1 MERLKHM
8 KETLTCL
15 IENQMSH
22 LDQVDTK
29 ELGEAIDM
37 IKDLEEAIYYCTITE
52 AMEGKEKGQKQPHEE
67 YYYRERYDRDMDR
80 HEGRMY
86 YPYPVPMYY
95 SEGSGS
101 SQGSSSNSS
110 SGSGRSNSGNN
121 NSSTNYS
128 SGGMRNFSEREV
140 PMEMYDH
147 REGRSPRNRRMY
159 MEAKETHQDK
169 VTQMRELEKY
179 MQELSQDIVDM
190 ISDASP
196 EEKQYLEKK
205 LTTLASKVQ
214 QMK

>member
-1 MERLKHM
+1 MERLKHI
-8 KETLTCL
+8 KETLICSVQG
-15 IENQMSH
+15 QMGQ
-22 LDQVDTK
+22 LDKVDAK

-52 AMEGKEKGQKQPHEE
+52 AMEGKGYSHQENG
-67 YYYRERYDRDMDR
+67 YYPERDMDR

-86 YPYPVPMYY
+86 YSYREPVYY
-95 SEGSGS
+95 SDGSAHP
-101 SQGSSSNSS
+101 Q
-110 SGSGRSNSGNN
+110 SGNR
-121 NSSTNYS
+121 NSNTNHPT
-128 SGGMRNFSEREV
+128 GGMRNYSEREV
-140 PMEMYDH
+140 PMEMYDY
-147 REGRSPRNRRMY
+147 REGKSPKNRRMY